1 MSKSSQLYYD
11 HFREFGKTNWKE
23 LLYLRGLEE
32 QQYYAEH
39 PREDNNNH

>member
-32 QQYYAEH
+32 LEYETRH
-39 PREDNNNH
+39 KKDNKH